1 MDAFTTPVTNSTNKY
16 GEAFVMPKQTV
27 QIIIPTVVLIVGQ
40 NIVAQRDM
48 KGILCRR
55 QLGKRGQIVNDG
67 LQGSFAG
74 YMGPSLVVIPT
85 INCNL
90 IAGDPCLIDYHK
102 NRAVST

>member
-67 LQGSFAG
+67 LQGSLAG

-90 IAGDPCLIDYHK
+90 IAGDPCLIELPK
-102 NRAVST
+102 

>member
-48 KGILCRR
+48 KGMPSCFFSLRR
-55 QLGKRGQIVNDG
+55 
-67 LQGSFAG
+67 
-74 YMGPSLVVIPT
+74 
-85 INCNL
+85 
-90 IAGDPCLIDYHK
+90 H
-102 NRAVST
+102 

>member
-48 KGILCRR
+48 KGILAGGNLEREARLLMMVCRVPLPDTWGR
-55 QLGKRGQIVNDG
+55 VL
-67 LQGSFAG
+67 S
-74 YMGPSLVVIPT
+74 
-85 INCNL
+85 
-90 IAGDPCLIDYHK
+90 
-102 NRAVST
+102 

>member
-48 KGILCRR
+48 KGILAGGNLEREARLLMMVCRVP
-55 QLGKRGQIVNDG
+55 LPDTWG
-67 LQGSFAG
+67 
-74 YMGPSLVVIPT
+74 SLVVIPT

-90 IAGDPCLIDYHK
+90 IAGDPCLIELPK
-102 NRAVST
+102 

>member
-74 YMGPSLVVIPT
+74 YMGPMIKFRS
-85 INCNL
+85 NL
-90 IAGDPCLIDYHK
+90 PCVQGYFWD
-102 NRAVST
+102 A

>member
-74 YMGPSLVVIPT
+74 YMGPSLVVIPM
-85 INCNL
+85 CHES
-90 IAGDPCLIDYHK
+90 Y
-102 NRAVST
+102 

>member
-48 KGILCRR
+48 KGIVFPFVLCCF
-55 QLGKRGQIVNDG
+55 LVGKRIPLQGHTDHIVLCCFFLTQNDG
-67 LQGSFAG
+67 L
-74 YMGPSLVVIPT
+74 Y
-85 INCNL
+85 
-90 IAGDPCLIDYHK
+90 
-102 NRAVST
+102 

>member
-48 KGILCRR
+48 KGNTLPAATWKERPDC
-55 QLGKRGQIVNDG
+55 
-67 LQGSFAG
+67 
-74 YMGPSLVVIPT
+74 
-85 INCNL
+85 
-90 IAGDPCLIDYHK
+90 
-102 NRAVST
+102 